1 MEDLVV
7 TQEALGIRGGL
18 ATAEEVGED
27 WATTRAATWVGV

>member
-7 TQEALGIRGGL
+7 IREALGIRGGL

-27 WATTRAATWVGV
+27 WVTTRAVTWAGA